1 MQTILSVQNLVFN
14 FPTEDIFNDI
24 SFTIYEKDRVA
35 FIGPNGCGK
44 TTLIKLI
51 LGQEVPSK
59 GNLSLLRGISVGYLS
74 QNVIESENNTLY
86 QEALLVFKDLIKLE
100 NDENEKNKRSFRC
113 KKRL

>member
-14 FPTEDIFNDI
+14 FPTEQIFSDI

-51 LGQEVPSK
+51 LGKEIPSK
-59 GNLSLLRGISVGYLS
+59 GSLILLKGISVGYLS
-74 QNVIESENNTLY
+74 QDVIENEDNTLY
-86 QEALLVFKDLIKLE
+86 EEALLVFKDLIKLE
-100 NDENEKNKRSFRC
+100 NELKKIKNTSNSIDK
-113 KKRL
+113 